1 MMYTNTKAK
10 VVSPDGETEMFDIT
24 TVVLQGDTLAPFLFI
39 IVLDYAMRKAMA
51 GKEEELGFTITP
63 RRSRRHPKVVL
74 ADLDFADDIAL
85 LSDEIAQ
92 AQELL
97 LTVEKEC
104 KKVGLVLNAK
114 KTKSVA
120 YNIDD
125 PTPLHT
131 FDGTYLEWKD
141 DFKYLGSWVDNSE
154 KDISIRKAQAWRALN
169 GMTKI
174 WKSNMIKDLK
184 IRFFIATIESILLYG
199 CESWALSKAQEK
211 SLDGTYTRMLRKA
224 LNIHWSSHIPNQQ
237 LYGDLPAVS
246 NKIASR
252 RLQLAGHCYRHPE
265 LSTQKLVL
273 WELTHGHRGRGRP
286 NTTYIDTL
294 KRDTGAFEASEIAA
308 LMADKRLW
316 KDLVVARLRATK

>member
-1 MMYTNTKAK
+1 
-10 VVSPDGETEMFDIT
+10 
-24 TVVLQGDTLAPFLFI
+24 
-39 IVLDYAMRKAMA
+39 
-51 GKEEELGFTITP
+51 
-63 RRSRRHPKVVL
+63 
-74 ADLDFADDIAL
+74 
-85 LSDEIAQ
+85 
-92 AQELL
+92 
-97 LTVEKEC
+97 
-104 KKVGLVLNAK
+104 
-114 KTKSVA
+114 
-120 YNIDD
+120 
-125 PTPLHT
+125 
-131 FDGTYLEWKD
+131 
-141 DFKYLGSWVDNSE
+141 
-154 KDISIRKAQAWRALN
+154 
-169 GMTKI
+169 MTKI
-174 WKSNMIKDLK
+174 WKSNMSKDLK

-252 RLQLAGHCYRHPE
+252 RLQLVGHCYRHPE

-273 WELTHGHRGRGRP
+273 WEPTHGHRGRGRP

-294 KRDTGAFEASEIAA
+294 KRDTGAFEASEIAV

>member
-1 MMYTNTKAK
+1 M
-10 VVSPDGETEMFDIT
+10 
-24 TVVLQGDTLAPFLFI
+24 GDPCKSDWLSAVWFI
-39 IVLDYAMRKAMA
+39 HESHY
-51 GKEEELGFTITP
+51 F
-63 RRSRRHPKVVL
+63 
-74 ADLDFADDIAL
+74 L
-85 LSDEIAQ
+85 LSI
-92 AQELL
+92 
-97 LTVEKEC
+97 KS
-104 KKVGLVLNAK
+104 VLNRGIHVLNRII
-114 KTKSVA
+114 SVFNHN
-120 YNIDD
+120 Y
-125 PTPLHT
+125 
-131 FDGTYLEWKD
+131 
-141 DFKYLGSWVDNSE
+141 
-154 KDISIRKAQAWRALN
+154 
-169 GMTKI
+169 
-174 WKSNMIKDLK
+174 SNMSNMSKDLK

-273 WELTHGHRGRGRP
+273 WEPTHGHRGRGRP

-308 LMADKRLW
+308 LMADKRLG
-316 KDLVVARLRATK
+316 KI